1 MSRFTTAPLVPT
13 TDAVRTTPIGL
24 GKPLSIR
31 ILSMYPGAERH
42 KQLLVTSAV
51 KSRTTY
57 DAKPRAMHYVF
68 DHVGE
73 QLLEPKASESGS
85 RIVYYSPSMLD
96 SAVDV
101 EIRFAYD
108 DFDYDNAKHW
118 LEVAAQAASLPVFAV
133 ATTLGGAAGAAAGKS
148 ILYFAQNAVRVVL
161 GAIDRMVDSQNDWV
175 TTGTFSLDFGNTGV
189 AESSPGYV
197 LFYGD
202 GDNAQVLAP
211 VDGDLN
217 DQQLTTRSTAYQV
230 DPNTGHVVYAGDPTT
245 VVKEDEPYV
254 LTYVNGAQ
262 EDELDGWKAAAVSAA
277 LTTKFLNVTGDTA
290 NDIGALLEGYNDMKM
305 ATMYAEKSAALK
317 KDGLTPEQKAK
328 LERER
333 DAYLKYIQ
341 NDDVKDIVTK
351 ADSA

>member
-1 MSRFTTAPLVPT
+1 MSGKTTAPLVPT
-13 TDAVRTTPIGL
+13 TESVPTTPIGL

-31 ILSMYPGAERH
+31 ILSMYPGSKHHRE
-42 KQLLVTSAV
+42 LLVTSAV

-57 DAKPRAMHYVF
+57 DAKPRAMHYAIQ
-68 DHVGE
+68 DVGGR
-73 QLLEPKASESGS
+73 LLTPKASEAGS

-96 SAVDV
+96 SALDV
-101 EIRFAYD
+101 ELRFAYD
-108 DFDYDNAKHW
+108 DFDYDNAKKW
-118 LEVAAQAASLPVFAV
+118 LDVAAQAAGLPVFAV
-133 ATTLGGAAGAAAGKS
+133 AATLGGPAGAAAGKS

-161 GAIDRMVDSQNDWV
+161 GALDRLVDSKNDWSS
-175 TTGTFSLDFGNTGV
+175 TGTFSLDFGSSGV
-189 AESSPGYV
+189 QESQSGYV

-211 VDGDLN
+211 VGGDLN
-217 DQQLTTRSTAYQV
+217 DQQFLTRSAAYKV
-230 DPNTGHVVYAGDPTT
+230 DTQQGRVVYADNPDQA
-245 VVKEDEPYV
+245 VVEDEAYV

-277 LTTKFLNVTGDTA
+277 LTSKFLNVEGGAA

-305 ATMYAEKSAALK
+305 ATMYAQRTEDLK
-317 KDGLTPEQKAK
+317 KDGLSAEQKTK

-341 NDDVKDIVTK
+341 SDAVKDMVTK
-351 ADSA
+351 AAAT